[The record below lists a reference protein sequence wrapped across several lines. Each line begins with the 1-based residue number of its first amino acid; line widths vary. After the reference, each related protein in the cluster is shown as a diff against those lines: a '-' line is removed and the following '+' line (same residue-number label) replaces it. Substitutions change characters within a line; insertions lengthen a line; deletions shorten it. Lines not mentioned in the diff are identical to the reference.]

1 MGTDTFAITLTV
13 AGCLKFGASNDGE
26 GSENG
31 TRVEEAAPVARKSD
45 VKAENEAKKE
55 YLLRYRDAVRSE
67 KQIDEEIKQLR
78 LDTMMPAVVND
89 GMPHGS
95 GGGDLSG
102 YAARVDALQAD
113 LKEQKEKR
121 FAIQREILRAIEK
134 MPNEVEKV
142 VLKYRYIHLEDG
154 YRLMSWEK
162 IAVKIGYEYRNTL
175 YLHGKALSHFNLP
188 ENFA

>member
-1 MGTDTFAITLTV
+1 MD
-13 AGCLKFGASNDGE
+13 
-26 GSENG
+26 
-31 TRVEEAAPVARKSD
+31 RKSD

-102 YAARVDALQAD
+102 YAARVDELLAD
-113 LKEQKEKR
+113 LKAQMEKR
-121 FAIQREILRAIEK
+121 IQIRREITQKIEEMSNEPEK
-134 MPNEVEKV
+134 M
-142 VLKYRYIHLEDG
+142 VLRYRYIHLDDNH
-154 YRLMSWEK
+154 RCMSWEK
-162 IAVKIGYEYRNTL
+162 IAVKMGYEYRNIL
-175 YLHGKALSHFNLP
+175 YLHGKALKHFQIP